1 MSLCESI
8 DTLAMTYLDDELASE
23 ERRELELHLG
33 ECQMC
38 RIHVDAER
46 ADLAMMRKALAPPP
60 ASDMLKARVVRALDA
75 EDKHVAKTNKTP
87 WQKYILPGSAVMA
100 AAAALVVFLGVGI
113 GKTPQ
118 ANRVSAVAQEAVR
131 QQTRELPLEVQ
142 GASTGPWL
150 RDHFAPVE
158 PPRFRNDSNGT
169 AIELIGARATAVNG
183 HDAAA
188 LQYLVNVGVNRVAL
202 SAVLV
207 AGVAEGELQG
217 GQEVPMGN
225 LTLHVYDANGYPA
238 VTYVDENH
246 IGYVFTSER
255 MSQRELLAIVGMS
268 DLITRASQLR

>member
-46 ADLAMMRKALAPPP
+46 VDLALMRKALAAPP
-60 ASDMLKARVVRALDA
+60 ASDMLKARITRALDA
-75 EDKHVAKTNKTP
+75 EDKETAKTSRTP
-87 WQKYILPGSAVMA
+87 WQKYVLPGSAMMA
-100 AAAALVVFLGVGI
+100 AAAALVVFLGMGVQ
-113 GKTPQ
+113 KTPQ
-118 ANRVSAVAQEAVR
+118 TARVSPVAQEAIR
-131 QQTRELPLEVQ
+131 QQTRSLPLEVQ

-158 PPRFRNDSNGT
+158 PPHFNDSANGT
-169 AIELIGARATAVNG
+169 AITLIGARATAING

-188 LQYLVNVGVNRVAL
+188 LQYLVNVGVNRVSL
-202 SAVLV
+202 SAILV

-225 LTLHVYDANGYPA
+225 LVLHVYDANGAPA

-255 MSQRELLAIVGMS
+255 MSQQELLAIVGMS